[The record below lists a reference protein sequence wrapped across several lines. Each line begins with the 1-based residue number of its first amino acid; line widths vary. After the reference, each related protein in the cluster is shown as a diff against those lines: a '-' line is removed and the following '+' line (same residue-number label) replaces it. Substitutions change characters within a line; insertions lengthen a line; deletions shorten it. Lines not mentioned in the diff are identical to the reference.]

1 MKNTI
6 AEQYNNY
13 IGTDEI
19 IIFNL
24 KNNSKTE
31 QQLYNYTVYTLY
43 LIYGYGDFKSFKYS
57 LLRLADLFI
66 EYIKTIYMY
75 RCSQIPKYITN
86 RNTLYFV

>member
-31 QQLYNYTVYTLY
+31 
-43 LIYGYGDFKSFKYS
+43 
-57 LLRLADLFI
+57 
-66 EYIKTIYMY
+66 
-75 RCSQIPKYITN
+75 
-86 RNTLYFV
+86 